1 MNRTPGDMDDAM
13 AIRLKEPD
21 LGVRGISAHGQAR
34 AMAMALTLCLV
45 DAGIR
50 ETGGVRDL
58 EKARPCVFG

>member
-1 MNRTPGDMDDAM
+1 
-13 AIRLKEPD
+13 
-21 LGVRGISAHGQAR
+21 
-34 AMAMALTLCLV
+34 MAMALTLCLV